1 LANRV
6 VVYAALS
13 LLVLAGMLAG
23 SDPLGVPRAQAQE
36 PQTVGPGAGG
46 PAGDP
51 GATQEAQLRYPT
63 QVTVPLAPA
72 RPPEPAPLAQGRSPT
87 AQPHSAQPPAAKPQ
101 APLQT
106 SAAETAADIAPAA
119 GTPAETHAPAPAV
132 PAAKPATS
140 TAQAAPPRPGT
151 PAAPAPPA
159 TSRSTPPQPKAA
171 SPAPRLLT
179 PAQSPAGESAPT
191 PTAAVLA
198 PALVNLE
205 INRGALI
212 RLPRA
217 AATVF
222 VANPEIA
229 DVQVKSPSI
238 VYVTAKKGGETTL
251 IAVDE
256 DDKVLLESRVVV
268 SHNLGRL
275 RDSLKNLVPSRQV
288 EVSSVGE
295 QLVLEGLVGSPTES
309 EDIRRLAAATTGDEK
324 LVINRLRVAAPI
336 QVNLRVRVAEM
347 TKDISKQLGFNWTLM
362 RNLLGTTSELAATL
376 AVVNPNTASIPN
388 KLTITGRNGAW
399 DVNTV
404 IDAMDEEELL
414 KILAQPNLTALSGQ
428 TANFLVGGEFP
439 IVVPQDQG
447 TFTVEFKK
455 FGVSLAFT
463 PTVLN
468 DSRINLHVRP
478 EVSDLSENGAVVLQ
492 GFTIPALA
500 TRRAET
506 TVEVAS
512 GQSFAIAGLIRNDLT
527 HSITKWPGLADIPI
541 LGALFRS
548 DQFQRKESELVI
560 IVTPYIVEPVSASQ
574 LSTPADGFR
583 PAHDLDR
590 IFYGATW
597 RRDPAP
603 GGIDQMVSRRP
614 RLAGPAGF
622 QLE

>member
-6 VVYAALS
+6 VAYAALS
-13 LLVLAGMLAG
+13 LLVLAGMPAGPDSLA
-23 SDPLGVPRAQAQE
+23 VRQARGQE
-36 PQTVGPGAGG
+36 LRPAAPAANPG
-46 PAGDP
+46 GDP
-51 GATQEAQLRYPT
+51 GTTQEAQLRYPT
-63 QVTVPLAPA
+63 QVTVPLAPV
-72 RPPEPAPLAQGRSPT
+72 RPADPPPTPFPQAPPL
-87 AQPHSAQPPAAKPQ
+87 AAKPQ
-101 APLQT
+101 PQTPLQT
-106 SAAETAADIAPAA
+106 STAETAPGIAPAA
-119 GTPAETHAPAPAV
+119 GTPAEAQAPAPAV
-132 PAAKPATS
+132 PAARPAAS
-140 TAQAAPPRPGT
+140 TAQAAPP
-151 PAAPAPPA
+151 AAPLAAPRPA
-159 TSRSTPPQPKAA
+159 PLQPKAA
-171 SPAPRLLT
+171 APASRLLT
-179 PAQSPAGESAPT
+179 PAQPPGGESAPV
-191 PTAAVLA
+191 PTAAALA

-295 QLVLEGLVGSPTES
+295 QLVLEGLVGSSTES

-362 RNLLGTTSELAATL
+362 RNVLGTTSELAATL
-376 AVVNPNTASIPN
+376 AVVNPNTGSIPN
-388 KLTITGRNGAW
+388 KLTITGRRGSW

-414 KILAQPNLTALSGQ
+414 KILAQPNLTAMSGQ

-455 FGVSLAFT
+455 FGVSLSFT

-468 DSRINLHVRP
+468 DNRINLHVRP

-527 HSITKWPGLADIPI
+527 HSINKWPGLADIPI

-560 IVTPYIVEPVSASQ
+560 IVTPYIVEPVSDSQ
-574 LSTPADGFR
+574 LATPADGFR

>member
-1 LANRV
+1 
-6 VVYAALS
+6 
-13 LLVLAGMLAG
+13 MLAG
-23 SDPLGVPRAQAQE
+23 PGPIGAPRAHGEE
-36 PQTVGPGAGG
+36 PQAAPRGPGTD
-46 PAGDP
+46 PA
-51 GATQEAQLRYPT
+51 ATQEAQLRYPT
-63 QVTVPLAPA
+63 QITVPLAPA
-72 RPPEPAPLAQGRSPT
+72 KPADPQPT
-87 AQPHSAQPPAAKPQ
+87 PIQAQPQAAQPPSVKPQ
-101 APLQT
+101 AQAPVQT
-106 SAAETAADIAPAA
+106 SAAEAAAAIAPAA
-119 GTPAETHAPAPAV
+119 GTPAEAAPAA
-132 PAAKPATS
+132 PAARPPTS
-140 TAQAAPPRPGT
+140 TAQAAPPRSSAPAPAQ
-151 PAAPAPPA
+151 PAAPKPAPLP
-159 TSRSTPPQPKAA
+159 PKAA
-171 SPAPRLLT
+171 SPAPRLVT
-179 PAQSPAGESAPT
+179 PTQAPGGEHAPAPAAAMVAPAQI
-191 PTAAVLA
+191 
-198 PALVNLE
+198 NLE
-205 INRGALI
+205 INRGALV

-256 DDKVLLESRVVV
+256 DDKVLLESRVIV
-268 SHNLGRL
+268 SHNLVRL
-275 RDSLKNLVPSRQV
+275 RDSLRNLVPSRQV

-295 QLVLEGLVGSPTES
+295 QLVLEGIVGSPTES

-362 RNLLGTTSELAATL
+362 RNVLGTTSVLAATL
-376 AVVNPNTASIPN
+376 AVVNTNTGSIPN
-388 KLTITGRNGAW
+388 KLTITGRRGSW

-404 IDAMDEEELL
+404 IDAMDEEALL
-414 KILAQPNLTALSGQ
+414 KILAQPNLTAMSGQ

-468 DSRINLHVRP
+468 DNRINLHVRP

-512 GQSFAIAGLIRNDLT
+512 GQSFAIAGLIRNDVAHT
-527 HSITKWPGLADIPI
+527 INKWPGLADIPI

-560 IVTPYIVEPVSASQ
+560 IVTPYIVEPVSTSQ

-603 GGIDQMVSRRP
+603 GGIDQMVARRP